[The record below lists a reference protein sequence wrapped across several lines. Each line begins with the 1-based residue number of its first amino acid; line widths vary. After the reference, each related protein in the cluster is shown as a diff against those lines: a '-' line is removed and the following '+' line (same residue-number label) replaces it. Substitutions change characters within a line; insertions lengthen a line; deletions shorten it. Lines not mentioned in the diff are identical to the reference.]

1 MPKLLGGAKKK
12 PSVSNVV
19 HVLVN
24 PLLQVVSEGGIS
36 RILQRHAS
44 EQLSTRAER
53 VNRSKMVK
61 ADFLD
66 TDTKISYPYPPKNF
80 VYEKGLAAQPK
91 YLSGQAVLLQK
102 RVCVS
107 LYLYSLCYRGL

>member
-1 MPKLLGGAKKK
+1 M
-12 PSVSNVV
+12 
-19 HVLVN
+19 
-24 PLLQVVSEGGIS
+24 QTDSEYMGCTA
-36 RILQRHAS
+36 AS
-44 EQLSTRAER
+44 EIKSG
-53 VNRSKMVK
+53 
-61 ADFLD
+61 FLD

-91 YLSGQAVLLQK
+91 ILSGQAVLLQK